1 MKAFTHVLLFIL
13 FMMSVCI
20 EAKETSTGVDKKA
33 YIELVTQRYAPQ
45 TKGLIPYFDS
55 SELVEKIPNSDLAV
69 VMLPYGTSSNENDT
83 SFSLV
88 LAVVDVKHKSIV
100 QSYFHKDIAQS
111 DAIYV
116 SDIILDT
123 KKFHDISKHTTFAV
137 TIQHLGSSRPN
148 PYANYNLYM
157 YSLKDGKL
165 SLILD
170 TFEVMNS
177 GGENDAAGI
186 GYEISTVLTYKL
198 HKKNKEYDTLIF
210 DSLSKRVDFDYSD
223 NKSEENISGVVRKEI
238 QLLYIDGKYENIDLK
253 HLEAE
258 VKGGDARSKNF
269 YVELL
274 NNMPITKKNVRI
286 YNDIAYYLEQNNY
299 NEEAIMLLDAI
310 VRKVRDRTVAYIN
323 LGDAYWKSGKRY
335 KAYTAYSNY
344 MKQMSVKHR
353 SNRVPNRVKQRVKVQ
368 KKVLTKLLLGTWRD
382 EKDNFTITIYIKHRR
397 LHYTIQT
404 PKRKLTGELKIT
416 VEDAVYIDFSNVRW
430 AEWRG
435 SLTDEEYAD
444 VGKPQKKEE
453 LPVGVEALFDWEN
466 EEFVIQNDGNAMNYY
481 VKFRE
486 SNSKFMEFRRRKK

>member
-1 MKAFTHVLLFIL
+1 MKAFAKIL
-13 FMMSVCI
+13 FFVVFMVSTCI
-20 EAKETSTGVDKKA
+20 GAKEVSAKVDKKA
-33 YIELVTQRYAPQ
+33 YIELVTQRYASQ
-45 TKGLIPYFDS
+45 TKGLLPYFDS
-55 SELVEKIPNSDLAV
+55 SKLFEQIPNSNLAV
-69 VMLPYGTSSNENDT
+69 VMLPYGTSANENDT
-83 SFSLV
+83 VISLV
-88 LAVVDVKHKSIV
+88 LAVVNLQHKGIV
-100 QSYFHKDIAQS
+100 QSYFHKNIAQS

-116 SDIILDT
+116 SDISLDT

-137 TIQHLGSSRPN
+137 TIQHAGSSRPN
-148 PYANYNLYM
+148 PYGSSTLYM
-157 YSLKDGKL
+157 YGLKDGKI

-170 TFEVMNS
+170 GFEMMSS

-238 QLLYIDGKYENIDLK
+238 QLLYIDGKYENIYLK

-286 YNDIAYYLEQNNY
+286 YNDIAYYLEQNN
-299 NEEAIMLLDAI
+299 NDEEAIILLDAI
-310 VRKVRDRTVAYIN
+310 VRKVRYRTVAYIN
-323 LGDAYWKSGKRY
+323 LGDAYWQAGKRY
-335 KAYTAYSNY
+335 QAYKSYSNY
-344 MKQMSVKHR
+344 IKQMDVKNR
-353 SNRVPNRVKQRVKVQ
+353 SNRVPNGVKQRVRVQ
-368 KKVLTKLLLGTWRD
+368 KRALAKLLLGTWRD
-382 EKDNFTITIYIKHRR
+382 EKDDFTINVYSKHRR
-397 LHYTIQT
+397 LYYTIQT
-404 PKRKLTGELKIT
+404 PKRKLIGKLKIT

-435 SLTDEEYAD
+435 NLSDGEYAD

-453 LPVGVEALFDWEN
+453 LPVGVEALFDWET
-466 EEFVIQNDGNAMNYY
+466 EGFVIQNYGNAMNYY

-486 SNSKFMEFRRRKK
+486 SNSKFMEFRRSKR